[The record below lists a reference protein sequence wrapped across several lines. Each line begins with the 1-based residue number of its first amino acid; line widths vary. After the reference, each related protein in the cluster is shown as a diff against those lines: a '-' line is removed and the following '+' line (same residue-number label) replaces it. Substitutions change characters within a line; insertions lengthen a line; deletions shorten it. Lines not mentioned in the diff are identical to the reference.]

1 MSFPDVWLN
10 PRAQTLTSYAILGM
24 SVEYAECMNLTVQEL
39 IQGLRK
45 HFELLPAWI
54 TEVSPSDV
62 DGKSGGKVEPESY
75 IFRLLSGT
83 ITPLESSRS
92 LTPWIGKLTVTSV
105 LLLASPPFIA
115 LPHPFSGQLKSLSR
129 PRETG
134 SFALDLERRKRG
146 YQLE

>member
-1 MSFPDVWLN
+1 MNYVLNNVVMSFPDVWLN

-62 DGKSGGKVEPESY
+62 DGKSGGKVHKDVTGPSHSSVNA
-75 IFRLLSGT
+75 LST
-83 ITPLESSRS
+83 R
-92 LTPWIGKLTVTSV
+92 
-105 LLLASPPFIA
+105 
-115 LPHPFSGQLKSLSR
+115 R
-129 PRETG
+129 MET
-134 SFALDLERRKRG
+134 
-146 YQLE
+146 